1 MNKSNLR
8 SLGLGFLVS
17 GAILGGYTLFAEG
30 QPHTP
35 ATNTNESSQEDNSQ
49 YKEEIASLKADKEK
63 LESENDKLK
72 ANQSSTDSDNSDD
85 KQSRPTVSSA
95 DETDTSSGEESSQ
108 NDASQNDD
116 SQSEETS
123 NPNNSDNQDQLEEP
137 QYSGSFTISDGEN
150 ASDIAQRLESE
161 GYIDS
166 ATELEDLIDQWDLST
181 VIVADTYDLNSD
193 MSIHDIASIITQ
205 GAYYY
210 Y

>member
-1 MNKSNLR
+1 M
-8 SLGLGFLVS
+8 
-17 GAILGGYTLFAEG
+17 
-30 QPHTP
+30 
-35 ATNTNESSQEDNSQ
+35 
-49 YKEEIASLKADKEK
+49 
-63 LESENDKLK
+63 
-72 ANQSSTDSDNSDD
+72 
-85 KQSRPTVSSA
+85 SSA

-123 NPNNSDNQDQLEEP
+123 NTNNSDNQDQLEEP